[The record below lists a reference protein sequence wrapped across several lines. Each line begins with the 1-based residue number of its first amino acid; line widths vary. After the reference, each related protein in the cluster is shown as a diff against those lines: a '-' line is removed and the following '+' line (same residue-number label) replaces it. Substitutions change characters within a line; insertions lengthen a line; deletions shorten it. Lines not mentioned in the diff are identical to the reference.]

1 MNLAVLKNPIV
12 LLALTGAVFVTNLVT
27 YTVASPASDHCSAAL
42 NAILNQQAQDQA
54 DLQRALRNTQKLNDN
69 RSGGLNWKESVR

>member
-1 MNLAVLKNPIV
+1 MNLTVLKNPIV
-12 LLALTGAVFVTNLVT
+12 LLALTGCVFITNLVT
-27 YTVASPASDHCSAAL
+27 YNVASPASDHCNAGL
-42 NAILNQQAQDQA
+42 NAISQRQTQDQA

>member
-12 LLALTGAVFVTNLVT
+12 LLALTGSVFITNLVT
-27 YTVASPASDHCSAAL
+27 YNVASPTADHCSAAL